1 MAHKRHY
8 LGAVCLGLLQAVSL
22 SAIFEDRVSAVFQ
35 ILALSLYIRSVKNQN
50 QNQTQHIKLISAWIF
65 STSWLLGSVWWLHIA
80 LHVHGHLPAFLSL
93 TAIVLLCGS
102 LALYYTVA
110 IGIYLKY
117 QSTLK
122 AWQQAMLFAAV
133 WTVAEMARAQWFTG
147 FPWAAIGYAQINS
160 GLSLAAPWLGVYG
173 VGFIAAY
180 VAGWLAGIE
189 FETTVAR
196 ELKDVIKV
204 LWNHKKRLTG
214 VLLVLILLAIPVSKN
229 NSKEKTNL
237 SVALLQGNIPQ
248 DIKFSAGRQDALNW
262 YKQASLAST
271 ADITVLPETALPYLQ
286 EDLPKDYWADLET
299 KFDGKKHIA
308 AVGMLTSTSNKGY
321 ANSAVAIGLANEPH
335 IYNKYHLVPFGEFTP
350 NMFRW
355 FTKML
360 SLGLGDFERG
370 SDKPAPFTWQQH
382 KFALNICYE
391 DVFGE
396 ELAKRFVQGSEN
408 VPTVL
413 INISN
418 IDWFGDTVVIP
429 QHLNIAR
436 MRSLE
441 FDRPSIRAT
450 NSGGT
455 AIINAQGEITHQ
467 LKPYTRGMLQG
478 EVASVDKAITPFAYW
493 AGHWGLKPLWLL
505 CLALVAWLIRQS
517 KKNQKVNELLAATNV
532 K

>member
-1 MAHKRHY
+1 MANKRHY
-8 LGAVCLGLLQAVSL
+8 LGAVCLGLLQAASL
-22 SAIFEDRVSAVFQ
+22 SALFEDRVSAVMQVF
-35 ILALSLYIRSVKNQN
+35 AMSLFISSLKKQRQQQSLRL
-50 QNQTQHIKLISAWIF
+50 TLISAWIF
-65 STSWLLGSVWWLHIA
+65 SASWLLGSVWWLHIA

-93 TAIVLLCGS
+93 AAIILLCGS
-102 LALYYTVA
+102 LALYYTLA
-110 IGIYLKY
+110 IGVYWKY

-122 AWQQAMLFAAV
+122 AWQQAILLAAV
-133 WTVAEMARAQWFTG
+133 WTMAEMARAQWFTG

-180 VAGWLAGIE
+180 VAGWLAS
-189 FETTVAR
+189 FEIQTKGTR
-196 ELKDVIKV
+196 EDNEGKIAA
-204 LWNHKKRLTG
+204 WHHKSRVTG
-214 VLLVLILLAIPVSKN
+214 VLLVFILLAIPVSRN
-229 NSKEKTNL
+229 HLNEQTNL
-237 SVALLQGNIPQ
+237 NVALLQGNIPQ
-248 DIKFSAGRQDALNW
+248 DIKFSVGRQEALNW
-262 YKQASLAST
+262 YKQQSLEST
-271 ADITVLPETALPYLQ
+271 ADITVLPETALPYLKQ
-286 EDLPKDYWADLET
+286 DLPHGYWQDLEY
-299 KFDGKKHIA
+299 KFNGEQQIA
-308 AVGMLTSTSNKGY
+308 AIGILSNTAHNGY
-321 ANSAVAIGLANEPH
+321 ANSAVALGLKEEPR

-350 NMFRW
+350 KMFKW

-370 SDKPAPFTWQQH
+370 SDKPAPFTWKLH

-396 ELAKRFVQGSEN
+396 ELAKRFVQGQDR

-413 INISN
+413 VNISN

-455 AIINAQGEITHQ
+455 AIINAQGKITHQ
-467 LKPYTRGMLQG
+467 LEPFTRGVLKG
-478 EVASVDKAITPFAYW
+478 EVTSIDKDITPFAFW

-505 CLALVAWLIRQS
+505 CLALLAWLIRQA
-517 KKNQKVNELLAATNV
+517 KKNQNN
-532 K
+532 